1 MNVQP
6 DIAVLVP
13 GWLTRMQAHPDPDRD
28 PAGPVMRWPEHV
40 APPHST
46 APHRCADPNTTK
58 KLSPSVPISR
68 PPNEENAA
76 RSRAR

>member
-1 MNVQP
+1 
-6 DIAVLVP
+6 
-13 GWLTRMQAHPDPDRD
+13 MQAHPDPHRD
-28 PAGPVMRWPEHV
+28 PSGQ
-40 APPHST
+40 SCT
-46 APHRCADPNTTK
+46 ASARCAATQHQTASRADPNTTK